1 MTLARPLRSVIFR
14 VRQTAE
20 RSDRRSD
27 QVRVMAV
34 SRTKPVS
41 HIWQVHDVGHRCFG
55 ESYVQEMNERAPQLP
70 KDIEWYFIEHLRSNK
85 MKQLLATVL
94 NLAMVEGV
102 NNEKKAFEAA
112 KQLQSIADNSIPL
125 MNGLAVPVFA
135 LSYAFMFVLWAR
147 VAAIPYQYRAKMKN
161 EAE

>member
-1 MTLARPLRSVIFR
+1 MLCFSSPSPLFLVNFSKVGYHVWSGCLDRSVSERAQMKRMMVIVPACKMTLARPLRSVIFR

-102 NNEKKAFEAA
+102 NNEKKSFEGFG
-112 KQLQSIADNSIPL
+112 SS
-125 MNGLAVPVFA
+125 
-135 LSYAFMFVLWAR
+135 
-147 VAAIPYQYRAKMKN
+147 
-161 EAE
+161 E

>member
-1 MTLARPLRSVIFR
+1 MTLAWPLRSVIFR

-20 RSDRRSD
+20 RSGRRSD

-55 ESYVQEMNERAPQLP
+55 ESYVEEMNERAPQLP
-70 KDIEWYFIEHLRSNK
+70 KDIECYFIEHLQSNK

-112 KQLQSIADNSIPL
+112 KQLQSIADNLIHL

-135 LSYAFMFVLWAR
+135 MSYAFMFVLWAR